1 MIELRGL
8 TWARVNIAS
17 YTIKTLALV
26 FLLRYL
32 LLASWLPKETQ
43 LMLNIGAGIG
53 GSGGK
58 CSHTKISVG
67 TLPPHF
73 TK

>member
-43 LMLNIGAGIG
+43 LPKAAHAKTVWG
-53 GSGGK
+53 
-58 CSHTKISVG
+58 
-67 TLPPHF
+67 
-73 TK
+73 